1 MRNLKEKSFPAR
13 QSKSPEITRSFNLPH
28 IMHYCLLWGGIVV
41 SNSNDLVNR
50 TLDALERLMRMF
62 AIERYLYLVSALIS
76 FILLVIAIVRLI
88 NDDGVGALDLSLI
101 FGATGLIAASAARV
115 SYFLNKSFDL
125 ISSIIQRLAE
135 VESGK

>member
-1 MRNLKEKSFPAR
+1 M
-13 QSKSPEITRSFNLPH
+13 
-28 IMHYCLLWGGIVV
+28 

>member
-1 MRNLKEKSFPAR
+1 ML
-13 QSKSPEITRSFNLPH
+13 
-28 IMHYCLLWGGIVV
+28 
-41 SNSNDLVNR
+41 NSNDLVNR

-62 AIERYLYLVSALIS
+62 AIERYLYLISALIS
-76 FILLVIAIVRLI
+76 FILLVIAIVRLVTE
-88 NDDGVGALDLSLI
+88 DGVGALDLSLI

-135 VESGK
+135 VETEE

>member
-1 MRNLKEKSFPAR
+1 ML
-13 QSKSPEITRSFNLPH
+13 
-28 IMHYCLLWGGIVV
+28 
-41 SNSNDLVNR
+41 NSNDLVNR
-50 TLDALERLMRMF
+50 TLDALEHLMRMF
-62 AIERYLYLVSALIS
+62 AIERYLYLISALIS

-88 NDDGVGALDLSLI
+88 TEDGVGALDLSLI

-135 VESGK
+135 VETEE

>member
-1 MRNLKEKSFPAR
+1 M
-13 QSKSPEITRSFNLPH
+13 
-28 IMHYCLLWGGIVV
+28 
-41 SNSNDLVNR
+41 NSNDLVNR

-62 AIERYLYLVSALIS
+62 AIERYLYLISALIS

-88 NDDGVGALDLSLI
+88 TEDGVGALDLSLI

-135 VESGK
+135 VETEE

>member
-1 MRNLKEKSFPAR
+1 
-13 QSKSPEITRSFNLPH
+13 
-28 IMHYCLLWGGIVV
+28 MHYRLLLGGEIVV
-41 SNSNDLVNR
+41 LNSNDLVNR

-62 AIERYLYLVSALIS
+62 AIERYLYLISALIS

-88 NDDGVGALDLSLI
+88 TEDGVGALDLSLI

-135 VESGK
+135 VETEE

>member
-1 MRNLKEKSFPAR
+1 VL
-13 QSKSPEITRSFNLPH
+13 
-28 IMHYCLLWGGIVV
+28 
-41 SNSNDLVNR
+41 NSNDLVNR

-62 AIERYLYLVSALIS
+62 AIERYLYLISALIS

-88 NDDGVGALDLSLI
+88 TEDGVGALDLSLI

-135 VESGK
+135 VETEE

>member
-1 MRNLKEKSFPAR
+1 ML
-13 QSKSPEITRSFNLPH
+13 
-28 IMHYCLLWGGIVV
+28 
-41 SNSNDLVNR
+41 NSNDLVNR

-62 AIERYLYLVSALIS
+62 AIERYLYLISALIS

-88 NDDGVGALDLSLI
+88 TEDGVGALDLSLI

-135 VESGK
+135 VETEE

>member
-1 MRNLKEKSFPAR
+1 MPA
-13 QSKSPEITRSFNLPH
+13 
-28 IMHYCLLWGGIVV
+28 
-41 SNSNDLVNR
+41 SNDIVGR

-62 AIERYLYLVSALIS
+62 AIERYFYLASALIS
-76 FILLVIAIVRLI
+76 FVLLLIAIYRLAVE
-88 NDDGVGALDLSLI
+88 DGFGALDLSLI

-135 VESGK
+135 AEE

>member
-1 MRNLKEKSFPAR
+1 M
-13 QSKSPEITRSFNLPH
+13 
-28 IMHYCLLWGGIVV
+28 

-135 VESGK
+135 VEAGK